1 MGSWQ
6 YRGNSGVF
14 LMSLYEI
21 QILDS
26 WSNPVYPDGQ
36 MGAVYGQHPPRFNAS
51 LPPGEWQCLD
61 IHFSAP
67 RFEHGELTRPA
78 LVTVVHNG
86 VTVQEEVAILGPTKF
101 QAWEDYRPHPDR
113 LPLTLQDHGDGS
125 RVRFRNIWAL
135 EGSHDR

>member
-1 MGSWQ
+1 MVAGSLQPAGQTSNRLRSEASFGDVHLHLEFATPQPPVGSWQ

-26 WSNPVYPDGQ
+26 WRNPVYPDGQ
-36 MGAVYGQHPPRFNAS
+36 MGAVYGQHPPLVNAS

-67 RFEHGELTRPA
+67 RFDAKR
-78 LVTVVHNG
+78 
-86 VTVQEEVAILGPTKF
+86 
-101 QAWEDYRPHPDR
+101 
-113 LPLTLQDHGDGS
+113 S
-125 RVRFRNIWAL
+125 
-135 EGSHDR
+135 